1 MGSSRAAAAALLTL
15 AAVSFTQA
23 DPPAIPAVDNLQ
35 PVIAP
40 AVRVPPPRPMAAPW
54 PQQPGTLQPAPET
67 AGGAYLPPVTEQQ
80 QIIVLQKPEGATT
93 PQSGS
98 PTPAQS
104 ETERPKGEIH
114 SQPSGLTIGL
124 PTRSRVFLLDGPDAL
139 ERRIINDLDRQTRRA
154 ESEFEDLP
162 PLAPVDVQYQ
172 PKTAYYPPLKL
183 GIEPGYVVHRRLMFE
198 EKNAERYGWDAGLAQ
213 PLVST
218 LYFYR
223 DTLLWPAKLASNR
236 RERYETSLGKCLP
249 GSPVPYRVY
258 PLEIDAFGAA
268 VGVAGFYT
276 GIGYLLP

>member
-23 DPPAIPAVDNLQ
+23 DPPTIPVVGTEQ

-40 AVRVPPPRPMAAPW
+40 ASRAVSPRSATSSW
-54 PQQPGTLQPAPET
+54 PQQMGALMPAPEA

-80 QIIVLQKPEGATT
+80 QILMLQKPEGATT
-93 PQSGS
+93 PQPGS
-98 PTPAQS
+98 PAPAQPG
-104 ETERPKGEIH
+104 TVQPKEEVY

-124 PTRSRVFLLDGPDAL
+124 PTRGRVFLLDGPEAL
-139 ERRIINDLDRQTRRA
+139 ERRIINDLQRQTRRA

-162 PLAPVDVQYQ
+162 PLAPVDVKYQ

-249 GSPVPYRVY
+249 GSPVPYKVY